1 LKRLQN
7 EKQIIAFSLDRR
19 LDKECNVH
27 VQCCICVQMA
37 TSLPWV
43 SAFNIPG
50 GSDIGYF
57 KDSPYWPNIGI
68 GSFFKRSN

>member
-1 LKRLQN
+1 LKGLQN

-19 LDKECNVH
+19 LDKECDVH
-27 VQCCICVQMA
+27 VQWCISVLMA

-50 GSDIGYF
+50 GTDIGYL
-57 KDSPYWPNIGI
+57 KESLYWPNIGI
-68 GSFFKRSN
+68 GSFFKRSY